1 MATQVK
7 FATPNSDFC
16 VIDNSSAPTF
26 PSLNAGA
33 HIGYDTTAPGATS
46 QGSNPV
52 ADTGTVLLDSVNDT
66 VYADPQVSTLK
77 GNPVAG
83 TQPTYAKV
91 STILN
96 DVGQGLRLLWKNPA
110 IVFFGF

>member
-16 VIDNSSAPTF
+16 VIDNSSAPSF
-26 PSLNAGA
+26 PSLSAGT
-33 HIGYDTTAPGATS
+33 HIGYDTTSPGATS
-46 QGSNPV
+46 QGGNPF

-66 VYADPQVSTLK
+66 FLADPSVSTLK

-83 TQPTYAKV
+83 TQPVYAKV

-96 DVGQGLRLLWKNPA
+96 DVDQGL
-110 IVFFGF
+110 

>member
-7 FATPNSDFC
+7 TGLPSGEFL
-16 VIDNSSAPTF
+16 VLDNSVAPAF

-46 QGSNPV
+46 QGSNPF
-52 ADTGTVLLDSVNDT
+52 ADTGSVLLDSVNDT
-66 VYADPQVSTLK
+66 VYADPSCATVK
-77 GNPVAG
+77 GNPVSN
-83 TQPTYAKV
+83 TQPTFATV

-96 DVGQGLRLLWKNPA
+96 DAGRGLRLLFKNPA
-110 IVFFGF
+110 VIFFGL

>member
-16 VIDNSSAPTF
+16 VIDNSAAPAT
-26 PSLNAGA
+26 SILNAGA
-33 HIGYDTTAPGATS
+33 PIGYDTTAPGATS

-52 ADTGTVLLDSVNDT
+52 ADTGSVLLDSVNDT
-66 VYADPQVSTLK
+66 FYADPQVSTVV
-77 GNPVAG
+77 GNPVSG

-96 DVGQGLRLLWKNPA
+96 DAGRGLRILFKSPA
-110 IVFFGF
+110 